1 MWTYMKKGRRTFEE
15 KVKST
20 RLFLSHEGKGLVAS
34 SESRPWVGCL
44 TLSLRSYSQGTASE
58 RDRQTEREMAD
69 SLSRTQWPGAGSP
82 SHLLAFL
89 SAVPLIIGEN
99 L

>member
-1 MWTYMKKGRRTFEE
+1 VE
-15 KVKST
+15 SI
-20 RLFLSHEGKGLVAS
+20 RLFLSHECIGLVAS

-44 TLSLRSYSQGTASE
+44 TLSLRSYSRGTASE
-58 RDRQTEREMAD
+58 RDRQREREREMAD
-69 SLSRTQWPGAGSP
+69 SLSRTQWPDAGSP

-99 L
+99 LWGHSFNWI